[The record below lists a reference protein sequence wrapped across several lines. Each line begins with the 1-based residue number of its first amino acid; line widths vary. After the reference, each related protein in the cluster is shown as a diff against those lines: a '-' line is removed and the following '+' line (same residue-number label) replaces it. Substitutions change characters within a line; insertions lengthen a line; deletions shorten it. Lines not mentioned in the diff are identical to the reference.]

1 MKNLLKT
8 LDTIHR
14 AFDEAEISHAL
25 IGGLALEHLGVHH
38 TTVGIDLLV
47 DGEVGHKAIKSLQE
61 LGFELHSESGEAMQL
76 TGDIDVHILLANRT
90 PTRMMLKTAH
100 PIKDLG
106 IKCVGP
112 EDIIGLK
119 IEAYM
124 NNPSREAQDKA
135 DIVALMQ
142 KHPSL
147 DWDKIKGYADL
158 FGEWPVIEKLRKE
171 NEL

>member
-1 MKNLLKT
+1 MNNFLKP
-8 LDTIHR
+8 LETIHR
-14 AFDEAEISHAL
+14 TFDEAEIDHAL
-25 IGGLALEHLGVHH
+25 IGGLALEYLGLHR

-47 DGEVGHKAIKSLQE
+47 DGEMGHKAIEALQE
-61 LGFELHSESGEAMQL
+61 LGFELHSESGEAMQF
-76 TGDIDVHILLANRT
+76 TGEVDVHILLANRT
-90 PTRMMLKTAH
+90 PTRMMLKNAH

-135 DIVALMQ
+135 DIAALMQ
-142 KHPSL
+142 KYPSM
-147 DWDKIKGYADL
+147 DWDRVEGYADL
-158 FGEWPVIEKLRKE
+158 FDQWPAMEKLKKE
-171 NEL
+171 HDL

>member
-1 MKNLLKT
+1 
-8 LDTIHR
+8 
-14 AFDEAEISHAL
+14 
-25 IGGLALEHLGVHH
+25 
-38 TTVGIDLLV
+38 
-47 DGEVGHKAIKSLQE
+47 
-61 LGFELHSESGEAMQL
+61 
-76 TGDIDVHILLANRT
+76 
-90 PTRMMLKTAH
+90 
-100 PIKDLG
+100 
-106 IKCVGP
+106 
-112 EDIIGLK
+112 
-119 IEAYM
+119 M